1 MDIGVS
7 DQVEAPPPPPPL
19 SPQRFKAQFKINI
32 VLK

>member
-7 DQVEAPPPPPPL
+7 DQVEAPPPL